1 MKNIIYNM
9 NKDNIFGK
17 GFTLNIEEIP
27 PTMLV
32 DYNKAILKFWMRLIQ
47 NNFTILIPK
56 IENLDIQFDGKIV
69 LNSDEYISKI
79 QTNSPS
85 FNIYFK
91 NFLGKLILQN
101 KNPRLV
107 YAYRRMKHVNVLEFL
122 NLDNSTIRLLPFK
135 FLSCI
140 IYDSFMYR
148 LPFIIHHVF
157 LK

>member
-1 MKNIIYNM
+1 M
-9 NKDNIFGK
+9 NIFGK

-79 QTNSPS
+79 RRS
-85 FNIYFK
+85 
-91 NFLGKLILQN
+91 GGQN
-101 KNPRLV
+101 K
-107 YAYRRMKHVNVLEFL
+107 
-122 NLDNSTIRLLPFK
+122 
-135 FLSCI
+135 
-140 IYDSFMYR
+140 
-148 LPFIIHHVF
+148 
-157 LK
+157 